1 MFEYKTISV
10 SPEGIRVKG
19 DDMSERLSELLNK
32 HFNQYAKSGWRVIS
46 LLPTMKSEGA
56 VTKILIT
63 LERKK
68 VN

>member
-10 SPEGIRVKG
+10 SPDGIRVKG

-32 HFNQYAKSGWRVIS
+32 HFNQYAQSGWRVIS

-63 LERKK
+63 LEREKE
-68 VN
+68 N